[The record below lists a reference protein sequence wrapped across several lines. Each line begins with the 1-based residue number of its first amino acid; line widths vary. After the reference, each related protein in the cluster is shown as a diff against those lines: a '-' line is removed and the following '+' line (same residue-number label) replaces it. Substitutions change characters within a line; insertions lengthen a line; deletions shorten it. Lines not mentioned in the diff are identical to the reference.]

1 MEFKSSDERLSTNP
15 SVLNNGNGI
24 DKERKEKIIDM
35 IKDGVAIAE
44 IVKECK
50 TSKHTVLAL
59 KKQFEDSQGINLSEW
74 KKKTSATLAEIVNKG
89 STRLL
94 TEIENIPAGQLPLA
108 IAIMTDKIMALQDA
122 PTVVVEHRL
131 RVKHEDINAMIRGD
145 IIDLPPEKNSIDKSN
160 T

>member
-1 MEFKSSDERLSTNP
+1 MNYESSEDRLSTNP
-15 SVLNNGNGI
+15 AITNNGKGLDEAKRN
-24 DKERKEKIIDM
+24 EIIAL
-35 IKDGVAIAE
+35 IKDGVGVNE
-44 IVKECK
+44 VSKQTK
-50 TSKHTVLAL
+50 VSKHTVIAL

-74 KKKTSATLAEIVNKG
+74 KKKTTVTLAEIVNKG

-94 TEIENIPAGQLPLA
+94 DEIDNIPAGQLPLA

-145 IIDLPPEKNSIDKSN
+145 IVDLPVDKKSIDISN